1 MAGIDI
7 SGMTD
12 LYTSQATNASTSA
25 LGDKLKNGSIENA
38 DDAALVEAARE
49 FEAYFVEQVFKEMQ
63 KSVPKQESSDS
74 GMETLKSYYQD
85 ALTQQYAKDATRGE
99 GLGLAK
105 QIYEQMKRNQG

>member
-12 LYTSQATNASTSA
+12 YYTTQASNASTSS
-25 LGDKLKNGSIENA
+25 LSNRLTNGSIENA
-38 DDAALVEAARE
+38 DDEALMDAARQ
-49 FEAYFVEQVFKEMQ
+49 FEAYFIEQVFKEMQ
-63 KSVPKQESSDS
+63 KSVPQPESLDS

-85 ALTQQYAKDATRGE
+85 ALTQQYAQDAASGE

-105 QIYEQMKRNQG
+105 QIYEQMKRNQ